1 MRKIEKQMI
10 QAILDRTNWKGAN
23 TEVKHSVNSGIN
35 YADIYLHS
43 HHIATVT
50 PDTFRYAPF
59 GKANEKTFM
68 EWPTATTRSRL
79 SALGV
84 NASIREGHACI
95 DGIMIV

>member
-23 TEVKHSVNSGIN
+23 TEVKHSVNSVIN
-35 YADIYLHS
+35 YADIYLHR

-79 SALGV
+79 RALGV

-95 DGIMIV
+95 EGIMIV